1 MSEPLEVTCDESGAE
16 GEKLVGGNTDI
27 FTHAAI
33 LMSRRAAEECIGEL
47 RERAPTPASQYAACH
62 VLRDKHR
69 GTLRWLLGPS
79 GPLLGRAHVFLTEKP
94 FLAVR
99 KIVAL
104 LDAGHSPGVGL
115 ALDPR
120 SSARAVTL
128 YREGPRA
135 FGPARWTAFLD
146 SFNYLLR
153 AKNGQG
159 VTMSVD
165 DAFLLVDELRGPGPA
180 GEIVELLWQARPRVA
195 AFRERLLEAPHVFPT
210 LDPLIPAIVRAVEFW
225 GRGGEPVSIVHDRQ
239 TTLTDERIARLRALL
254 DGRLAGLRLAES
266 FLDARIQVADVIA
279 GVARRIAVDELA
291 GRGDPGFIALLRP
304 YVDERSVWGDARTGA
319 LLGQHPDAVMSG

>member
-1 MSEPLEVTCDESGAE
+1 MPESPEVTCDESGAE
-16 GEKLVGGNTDI
+16 GEKLVGGNTNV
-27 FTHAAI
+27 FAHAAI

-47 RERAPTPASQYAACH
+47 RARAPTPAGQYAACH
-62 VLRDKHR
+62 VLRGKHR
-69 GTLRWLLGPS
+69 ATLTWLLGPS
-79 GPLLGRAHVFLTEKP
+79 GPLLGRAHVFLADKP

-104 LDAGHSPGVGL
+104 IDDGHVPGIGLD
-115 ALDPR
+115 LDPR
-120 SSARAVTL
+120 TSARALTL

-180 GEIVELLWQARPRVA
+180 GEVMELLWQARPQVA
-195 AFRERLLEAPHVFPT
+195 AFRERLLRTPHVFPA
-210 LDPLIPAIVRAVEFW
+210 LDPLIPAIVRAVQFW
-225 GRGGEPVSIVHDRQ
+225 DRGEPVRIVHDRQ
-239 TTLTDERIARLRALL
+239 TTLTDERIARLRQIL
-254 DGRLAGLRLAES
+254 DGRLAALRPAES
-266 FLDARIQVADVIA
+266 SLDLRVQLADVVV
-279 GVARRIAVDELA
+279 GLARRIAEDELT
-291 GRGDPGFIALLRP
+291 GQGDPVLTALLRP
-304 YVDERSVWGDARTGA
+304 YVDERSIWGDARSGA
-319 LLGQHPDAVMSG
+319 MLGQHPDAVMSG